1 MHTQKKV
8 RLLCDKRTSITS
20 GRRPIGLFLPVYFL
34 YFPIFYNDPV
44 LLLKEKNT
52 PIEFWLKE
60 EKESFG
66 QL

>member
-8 RLLCDKRTSITS
+8 RLLCDKRISITS
-20 GRRPIGLFLPVYFL
+20 GRKPVYFL
-34 YFPIFYNDPV
+34 YFPIFYNDPA

-52 PIEFWLKE
+52 PIEFWFKE